1 MSRAAGKILTTT
13 SVQVRRTWVRPRGHG
28 GRDDLASADRRTDD
42 ITLTPV
48 PTQKERNAETR
59 RRLLVAAREVFA
71 EKGYPH
77 ASVADVVKRA
87 ERAHGSFYLHFANK
101 EAVLQALI
109 EDAMAQ
115 LSLESKTLWRWN
127 EPESGVRKTV
137 RRFIQAYDE
146 DRDLWLL
153 LDQRS
158 SLESTFKTLSDQWFD
173 QLATSI
179 MHGMASAETPAL
191 MPGLDP
197 EVLAQVLAGMLLDST
212 RALYQENS
220 SWTPDELADE
230 ISTIWSLTL
239 GYDRLSSSSVD
250 HA

>member
-1 MSRAAGKILTTT
+1 M
-13 SVQVRRTWVRPRGHG
+13 
-28 GRDDLASADRRTDD
+28 
-42 ITLTPV
+42 

-59 RRLLVAAREVFA
+59 RRLLSAAREVFA
-71 EKGYPH
+71 EKGYPN
-77 ASVADVVKRA
+77 AGVADFVKRA
-87 ERAHGSFYLHFANK
+87 GRAHGSFYLHFANK
-101 EAVLQALI
+101 EAVLQALL

-115 LSLESKTLWRWN
+115 LPLEPETSWRWD
-127 EPESGVRKTV
+127 EPEPGVRTTV
-137 RRFIQAYDE
+137 RRFIEAYGE

-158 SLESTFKTLSDQWFD
+158 SLESTFKKLSDQLFHR
-173 QLATSI
+173 LATSI

-197 EVLAQVLAGMLLDST
+197 EILAQVLAGMLSDST

-239 GYDRLSSSSVD
+239 GYGPVSPSPAD
-250 HA
+250 HV

>member
-1 MSRAAGKILTTT
+1 MA
-13 SVQVRRTWVRPRGHG
+13 
-28 GRDDLASADRRTDD
+28 
-42 ITLTPV
+42 TLVPV

-59 RRLLVAAREVFA
+59 LRLLRAAREVFA

-77 ASVADVVKRA
+77 ASIADVVKRA
-87 ERAHGSFYLHFANK
+87 GRARGSFYLHFANK

-109 EDAMAQ
+109 EDAIAQ
-115 LSLESKTLWRWN
+115 SSLEPTTSWRWDG
-127 EPESGVRKTV
+127 PGSGVRKTV
-137 RRFIQAYDE
+137 RGFIEAYGQ

-158 SLESTFKTLSDQWFD
+158 SVEPIFKKLSDQWFR

-179 MHGMASAETPAL
+179 MHGMASAKAPAL

-197 EVLAQVLAGMLLDST
+197 EVLAQVLAGMLFDST
-212 RALYQENS
+212 RALHQENPR
-220 SWTPDELADE
+220 WTPDELADE

-239 GYDRLSSSSVD
+239 GYDHGSSSAAD
-250 HA
+250 RA